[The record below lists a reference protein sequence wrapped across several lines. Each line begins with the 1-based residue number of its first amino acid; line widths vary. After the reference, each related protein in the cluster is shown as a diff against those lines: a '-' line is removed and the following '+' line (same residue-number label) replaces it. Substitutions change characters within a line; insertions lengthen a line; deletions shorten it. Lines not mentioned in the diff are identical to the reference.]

1 MPSGAGHLLSFDT
14 RERQEE
20 GGITMGTEIVGETP
34 EGDMAYVA
42 PAIEDIFSVE
52 AILGGS
58 GGGTDAIASSLTGS

>member
-1 MPSGAGHLLSFDT
+1 
-14 RERQEE
+14 
-20 GGITMGTEIVGETP
+20 MGTEIVGETP